1 MAVITLLTDFGL
13 TDYFVP
19 SMKGVILSI
28 NPSATIIDITHDVP
42 KFNVLRAAFILKS
55 AYKWFPKGTIHVVVV
70 DPGVGTPRKPIAIRG
85 RSHVFVGPDNGVLSL
100 AAEEDGVVEAREIK
114 SSGNA
119 SFTFHGR
126 DIFAPIA
133 ARLSA
138 GIEFSDV
145 GPVTEFQ
152 RLELMKPHWADGFLA
167 AMIIYVDSFGNA
179 FTNVTA
185 DQLQVDYGTAL
196 DVELQSGSR
205 VRVRLER
212 SYGYVPPGEPLALI
226 NSEGYLELAVNQG
239 SFADRFKVVSG
250 ASIRIIP
257 VR

>member
-1 MAVITLLTDFGL
+1 M
-13 TDYFVP
+13 
-19 SMKGVILSI
+19 
-28 NPSATIIDITHDVP
+28 
-42 KFNVLRAAFILKS
+42 
-55 AYKWFPKGTIHVVVV
+55 
-70 DPGVGTPRKPIAIRG
+70 
-85 RSHVFVGPDNGVLSL
+85 GPDNGVLSL

-145 GPVTEFQ
+145 GGPVTEFQ

-212 SYGYVPPGEPLALI
+212 SYGYVPP
-226 NSEGYLELAVNQG
+226 QG
-239 SFADRFKVVSG
+239 GSRWH
-250 ASIRIIP
+250 
-257 VR
+257 